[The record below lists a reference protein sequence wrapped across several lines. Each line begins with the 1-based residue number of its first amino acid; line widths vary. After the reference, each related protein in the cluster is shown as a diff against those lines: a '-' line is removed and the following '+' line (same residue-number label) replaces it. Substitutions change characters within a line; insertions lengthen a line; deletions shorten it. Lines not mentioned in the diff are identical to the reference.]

1 MNLLWGVTP
10 VLVGADEFEEPK
22 IYARKLVSKMGLSNQ
37 GKFILLLS
45 GFGKSEPAITVL
57 PA

>member
-1 MNLLWGVTP
+1 VTP
-10 VLVGADEFEEPK
+10 VLVTPDEFEEPK
-22 IYARKLVSKMGLSNQ
+22 IYARKLVSNMGLSNQ